1 MWFRTLVDSLKP
13 RSSGTPARRSPPRP
27 KPCRL
32 QIEALEDRT
41 VPSYTFTD
49 IADTSPGSPYGGLP
63 VGKAFND
70 RGQVAF
76 VADLKSGGEAIYRT
90 EADGRLTTIAQTGGL
105 IRDFYLSP
113 FMNDSSTV
121 SFGADLTDGAQ
132 AVFTGSGGDLTR
144 IADTEPASPFSSI
157 PFPAPRIDARGAV
170 YFRATLRSGGTG
182 FFAGDGGPTNTLYL
196 TGGEF
201 AVFPSSFA
209 HQVHGQ
215 FGSFRATLTSGPQG
229 VFFGDGKQ
237 TDTIV
242 TSGGT
247 YRDFIGAECNDP
259 GTVAITADLTA
270 GGQVLL
276 AANHGTLTPF
286 VDTTGA
292 YRQIIGGGQVSI
304 NNGGEIVFGAT
315 LKAGGSGLFNGPD
328 PVADRVIAIGD
339 ELFGSTVVGLILG
352 SPGTQ
357 QNTMNPRGLNNADQI
372 LFSANLADGRT
383 VIVRADP
390 DGEGHHGGG
399 GHQGEDA
406 FMAPSVLAAGLIGL
420 SPSGDSMSSALAF
433 APIPLQGDG
442 RGLVGLVAD
451 GFVATPAMTVNDVE
465 RLDQL
470 FATGME
476 DETSVLMPKSRNPL
490 SFADDIGVDVVS
502 WE

>member
-1 MWFRTLVDSLKP
+1 MWLSSILNSLSPSSPHTPTRRRTSP
-13 RSSGTPARRSPPRP
+13 RQRPAARR
-27 KPCRL
+27 L
-32 QIEALEDRT
+32 TLEALEDRMLL
-41 VPSYTFTD
+41 SYTFTP
-49 IADTSPGSPYGGLP
+49 IADTGPGSPYSGLP
-63 VGKAFND
+63 VGKAIND

-76 VADLKSGGEAIYRT
+76 VADLKSGGEVIYRT
-90 EADGRLTTIAQTGGL
+90 EGDGRLTTIAQTGGL

-157 PFPAPRIDARGAV
+157 PNPAPRIDARGAV
-170 YFRATLRSGGTG
+170 YFRATLRSGETG
-182 FFAGDGGPTNTLYL
+182 FFAGDGGPTNTLYV

-215 FGSFRATLTSGPQG
+215 FGSFRASLTSGPQG

-276 AANHGTLTPF
+276 AAKNGALTPF
-286 VDTTGA
+286 ADTTGA

-315 LKAGGSGLFNGPD
+315 LKAGGRGLFEGPD
-328 PVADRVIAIGD
+328 PVADKLIAIGD
-339 ELFGSTVVGLILG
+339 ELFGSRVVGL
-352 SPGTQ
+352 P
-357 QNTMNPRGLNNADQI
+357 QNTMNPRGLNNAGQI
-372 LFSANLADGRT
+372 LFTANLADGRT
-383 VIVRADP
+383 VLVRADP
-390 DGEGHHGGG
+390 DGD
-399 GHQGEDA
+399 GHQSEDA
-406 FMAPSVLAAGLIGL
+406 FLAPSVPTAGLIGL
-420 SPSGDSMSSALAF
+420 PPPAASMSSTLAF
-433 APIPLQGDG
+433 ASSLLQDDG
-442 RGLVGLVAD
+442 RGLVAG
-451 GFVATPAMTVNDVE
+451 GFVPTPEAMPFGDVE

-470 FATGME
+470 FAAGME
-476 DETSVLMPKSRNPL
+476 DGASWFLSKSRRDPL
-490 SFADDIGVDVVS
+490 SFADDLGVDLVS